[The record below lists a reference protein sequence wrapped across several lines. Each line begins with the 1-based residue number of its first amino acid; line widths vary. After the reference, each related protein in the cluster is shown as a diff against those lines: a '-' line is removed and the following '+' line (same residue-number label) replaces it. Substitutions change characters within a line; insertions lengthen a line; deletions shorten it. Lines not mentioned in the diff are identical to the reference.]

1 MVTGWQKVNNSWYFL
16 KNDGAMAI
24 GWQKINNKWYYLYN
38 DGTMASDT
46 IINGYNISLDGSMI

>member
-1 MVTGWQKVNNSWYFL
+1 
-16 KNDGAMAI
+16 MAI